1 MSNSRQPLA
10 ANRVHHAIKVLAI
23 TASIAL
29 PTSTLVAQST
39 STSADQTPV
48 ASASVAPATVSPASH
63 AIRASKVIGME
74 VLGGA
79 GKTVG
84 KIKDLIINVNTA
96 DVRYAVLEF
105 DPGFLKSDQVFAV
118 PLSALT
124 YVADE
129 KPLRYKEVTRAQL
142 EKAAVNKA
150 DWQKA
155 LDNSRYVSAMDQNYG
170 YKPPTGEAR
179 SIRASKLIG
188 KSVGDRAGK
197 GIGEIQDLVL
207 DMAANKVDYAVLAFD
222 PSWLSRE
229 KLFAF
234 PLTAFTTARDKEKD
248 ELMLDVDRT
257 TVQAMKNFDA
267 SRWGSLNDLN
277 REEFINRPPAAR

>member
-1 MSNSRQPLA
+1 MSNSRRIVATRRPFEPARALA
-10 ANRVHHAIKVLAI
+10 LA
-23 TASIAL
+23 
-29 PTSTLVAQST
+29 TLVALSPCAVFAQS
-39 STSADQTPV
+39 SSSDKTPMV
-48 ASASVAPATVSPASH
+48 GATLATAPAPSVYH

-74 VLGGA
+74 VLGAA
-79 GKTVG
+79 GKKVG
-84 KIKDLIINVNTA
+84 RIKDLIVNVDTA

-105 DPGFLKSDQVFAV
+105 DPGFFKSDQVFAV

-124 YVADE
+124 YAADN
-129 KPLRYKEVTRAQL
+129 KPLLYKEVTRAQL
-142 EKAAVNKA
+142 EKAAVNKT

-179 SIRASKLIG
+179 SMRASKLLG

-207 DMAANKVDYAVLAFD
+207 DMGANKVHYAVLAFD

-234 PLTAFTTARDKEKD
+234 PLTAFATTNGNDN
-248 ELMLDVDRT
+248 LMLDVDRN
-257 TVQAMKNFDA
+257 TVQSMKNFDA

-277 REEFINRPPAAR
+277 RDEFINRSPTKP

>member
-1 MSNSRQPLA
+1 MSNLRHAFAVPISSQLIRTLALA
-10 ANRVHHAIKVLAI
+10 ALI
-23 TASIAL
+23 ASVPGIA
-29 PTSTLVAQST
+29 VAQST
-39 STSADQTPV
+39 SSDKTPMAV
-48 ASASVAPATVSPASH
+48 TPPPIAPASNVYH
-63 AIRASKVIGME
+63 ATRASKVIGM
-74 VLGGA
+74 VVHGAA
-79 GKTVG
+79 GKSVG

-105 DPGFLKSDQVFAV
+105 DPGFFKSDQFFAV

-124 YVADE
+124 YLADN
-129 KPLRYKEVTRAQL
+129 KPLLYKEVTRAQL

-155 LDNSRYVSAMDQNYG
+155 LDNSRYISAMDQNYG
-170 YKPPTGEAR
+170 YRPPTGEAR
-179 SIRASKLIG
+179 SMRASKLLG
-188 KSVGDRAGK
+188 KSVGDRTGK

-207 DMAANKVDYAVLAFD
+207 DVAANKVHYAVLAFD

-234 PLTAFTTARDKEKD
+234 PLSAFTTARDKD
-248 ELMLDVDRT
+248 DLMLDVDRN
-257 TVQAMKNFDA
+257 TVQSMKNFDA

-277 REEFINRPPAAR
+277 RDEFINRPLSKP